1 MPIQNFKISKK
12 LDLNKPSRQAE
23 LRAWIILNGY
33 TMGQLARILGVHPSM
48 MTRIV
53 SGERAPAK
61 RIRQLEELGI
71 PKELLPKPSL
81 PPGRPPKKNEPS

>member
-1 MPIQNFKISKK
+1 MPIQDYKISKK
-12 LDLNKPSRQAE
+12 LDPNKPGRQVE

-53 SGERAPAK
+53 SGDRAPAK
-61 RIRQLEELGI
+61 RIRQLEELGV
-71 PKELLPKPSL
+71 PKELLPEPSR
-81 PPGRPPKKNEPS
+81 PPGRPPKKQPA